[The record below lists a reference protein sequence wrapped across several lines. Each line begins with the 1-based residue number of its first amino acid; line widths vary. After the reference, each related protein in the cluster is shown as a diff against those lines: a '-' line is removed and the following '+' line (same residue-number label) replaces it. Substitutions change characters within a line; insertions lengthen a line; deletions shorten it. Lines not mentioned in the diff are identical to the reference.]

1 MDREVLIVIAL
12 LAIVDCSQTYRIKD
26 INNRVKQLENPC
38 QHLED
43 TDEFGECIDR
53 TVRP

>member
-1 MDREVLIVIAL
+1 MDTEILMVIVLL
-12 LAIVDCSQTYRIKD
+12 TLVDCSASYRIKD
-26 INNRVKQLENPC
+26 IDNRVKQLENPC